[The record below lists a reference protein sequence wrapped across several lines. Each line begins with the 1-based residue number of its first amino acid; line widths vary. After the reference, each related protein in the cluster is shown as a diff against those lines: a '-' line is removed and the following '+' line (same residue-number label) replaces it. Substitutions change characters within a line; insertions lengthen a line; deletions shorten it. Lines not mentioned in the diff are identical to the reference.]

1 MIKNMNKMKKKFMQG
16 SDHRIRKKARGGC
29 VFAPISAPTKEDDTD
44 GGNNKQSNT
53 ASYGS
58 A

>member
-1 MIKNMNKMKKKFMQG
+1 MHKMKKKFMQG